1 MFNIIFVACFLQGIL
16 AHDWKVIEIDIKREE
31 IDHDLYKTQL
41 LGDDDIELDQQP
53 VTYNLKN
60 IKNA

>member
-1 MFNIIFVACFLQGIL
+1 MFNLIFVVCFLQGVL
-16 AHDWKVIEIDIKREE
+16 AHDGKVIEIDIEREE

-41 LGDDDIELDQQP
+41 LGDDDIELEQQP